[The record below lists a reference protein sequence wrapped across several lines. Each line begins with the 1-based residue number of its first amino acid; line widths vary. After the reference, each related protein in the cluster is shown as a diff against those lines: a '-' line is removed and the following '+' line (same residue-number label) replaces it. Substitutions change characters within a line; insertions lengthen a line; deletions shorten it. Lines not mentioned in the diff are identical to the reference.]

1 MESAAKLPKANQ
13 YPLNRLAFP
22 VFCELFLQLLIGNL
36 DQIMISRCSLEA
48 VAAVGNVNQVLALTT
63 TVFSAFSAAAMVMIS
78 RYRGSGDQ
86 RLEETAY
93 PLTFVLSLLFGCA
106 LSIFFLLFGES
117 VLLLMGTGA
126 AVASAGRP
134 YFSLVGG
141 TVFLQALFFLF
152 SAFLKSDTKMKE
164 VMFLSIGMN
173 VLNTLMN
180 FLLIHGHL
188 GFPALGVTGAAVA
201 TVLSRLLGLCG
212 IAFLFWKTKR
222 LAFSFKRL
230 TPFPFFVMK
239 DFLILGVPPTL
250 ETFSYN
256 LTQVLIMAMVNGF
269 GIAAVNARIYVS
281 LLTRLPYLYT
291 KGLGQASQVY
301 VGRAIGAGACGEAK
315 RLMDRGMKTAFFI
328 SLALSV
334 TLFLCSDGI
343 LRLFTEDEEVLRL
356 GKTLLFI
363 DMFVQLGRS
372 FNLLLIGALQAAK
385 DTVVPVAM
393 VIAAGWL
400 CSVAGGYLFGVVLK
414 WGLVGIWCA
423 LILDEN
429 VRGLLCLWRWK
440 KGIWE
445 QKAVM
450 VAGKNPV

>member
-1 MESAAKLPKANQ
+1 MDRNGSLPKAAQ
-13 YPLNRLAFP
+13 YPLNRLAIP

-36 DQIMISRCSLEA
+36 DQIMISRCSPEA
-48 VAAVGNVNQVLALTT
+48 VAAVGNVNQILALTT

-78 RYRGSGDQ
+78 RYRGSGDEES
-86 RLEETAY
+86 EETAY
-93 PLTFVLSLLFGCA
+93 PLTFLVSVVFGGMLSA
-106 LSIFFLLFGES
+106 FFLFFGES
-117 VLLLMGTGA
+117 LLLWMGAGLK
-126 AVASAGRP
+126 VAEAGRS
-134 YFSLVGG
+134 YFALVGG

-152 SAFLKSDTKMKE
+152 SAFLKSDIRMKE
-164 VMFLSIGMN
+164 VMILSIGMN
-173 VLNTLMN
+173 ILNTVFN
-180 FLLIHGHL
+180 FLFIHGNF
-188 GFPALGVTGAAVA
+188 GFPALGVTGAAIG
-201 TVLSRLLGLCG
+201 TVISRALGLFG
-212 IAFLFWKTKR
+212 IIWLFVRIKR
-222 LAFSFKRL
+222 LPFSFLRL
-230 TPFPFFVMK
+230 RPFPTRVIK
-239 DFLILGVPPTL
+239 DFFILGIPPTL

-256 LTQVLIMAMVNGF
+256 LTQVVIMSMVNGF
-269 GIAAVNARIYVS
+269 GVVAVNARIYVS

-301 VGRAIGAGACGEAK
+301 VGRAIGAGELGEAK
-315 RLMDRGMKTAFFI
+315 RLMNRAMGTAFLV
-328 SLALSV
+328 SMVLSV
-334 TLFLCSDGI
+334 TLFLCSDPL
-343 LRLFTEDEEVLRL
+343 LRLFTSDEAILRL

-445 QKAVM
+445 RKLPL
-450 VAGKNPV
+450 VAGSERV

>member
-1 MESAAKLPKANQ
+1 
-13 YPLNRLAFP
+13 
-22 VFCELFLQLLIGNL
+22 
-36 DQIMISRCSLEA
+36 
-48 VAAVGNVNQVLALTT
+48 
-63 TVFSAFSAAAMVMIS
+63 
-78 RYRGSGDQ
+78 
-86 RLEETAY
+86 
-93 PLTFVLSLLFGCA
+93 
-106 LSIFFLLFGES
+106 
-117 VLLLMGTGA
+117 
-126 AVASAGRP
+126 
-134 YFSLVGG
+134 
-141 TVFLQALFFLF
+141 
-152 SAFLKSDTKMKE
+152 
-164 VMFLSIGMN
+164 
-173 VLNTLMN
+173 
-180 FLLIHGHL
+180 
-188 GFPALGVTGAAVA
+188 
-201 TVLSRLLGLCG
+201 
-212 IAFLFWKTKR
+212 
-222 LAFSFKRL
+222 
-230 TPFPFFVMK
+230 MK

-400 CSVAGGYLFGVVLK
+400 CSVVGGYLFGVVLK